1 MAGYVRND
9 TLNNIANGNV
19 INAADLDGEFDAIVQ
34 AFHAST
40 GHVHDGTAA
49 NGAPI
54 TKLGPS
60 QEFVASSSALS
71 PKTDNTYDL
80 GSATFE
86 FKDAY
91 IDGTAYV
98 DAIDLNGT
106 AITATGTEINYLSGV
121 TSAIQTQLGNKQPLD
136 SELTAIA
143 GLTSAADKVPYFTG
157 SGTAAVADFTS
168 FGRSLVDD
176 ANSSA
181 ARTTLGLVIGT
192 DVQAY
197 DPQLADVAGLT
208 PTDGNFIVGDGTN
221 FVTESGSTARTSLG
235 LGTIATQDASNV
247 TITGGSVTGIT
258 DLAVADGGTG
268 ASTAANARVNLLP
281 SYTGNGGKVLAV
293 NVGATDTEW
302 ITVATGGGGTGDVVG
317 PASSTDNTVVRFDGT
332 TGKIIQT
339 SGVTINDS
347 NEITTGVWKGTEVG
361 VAYGGTGASTLTG
374 IIKGN
379 GTSAFTAA
387 TAGTDYLAP
396 AAIGTTVQAYDA
408 ELAALAGVTSAADK
422 VPYFTGSG
430 TAAVTD
436 FTSFGRSLVDDAN
449 ATAAQSTLGLVI
461 GTNVQAYDAQLA
473 DVAGLSVTDG
483 NFIVGNGTNFVAE
496 SGATA
501 RTSLGLGTGD
511 SPEFTAVNVTTINA
525 RDGTA
530 SISLANT
537 TGIATLSKATVIE
550 TADNTNAALRIT
562 QTGTGNALLVEDSAN
577 PDASPFVIDASG
589 NVIVGTTASITNG
602 VVATTPVFQE
612 HGLTNSSSAIGLTN
626 WSSTASRT
634 PSVNFNRSA
643 GNTVGTR
650 GGITT
655 AGTGIGAISFSGD
668 DGTNW
673 LEAARIESQLDA
685 TGGTNDMPGRLVFS
699 TTADGASTPTERMR
713 ITNAGNVG
721 IGTTPTARLTVLTTS
736 TFDASNAIA
745 SAGINIQ
752 QSTGTAGIGN
762 FSTGLTFSKIDSSRP
777 FGAIVGV
784 QTLSDV
790 DQGGL
795 AFFVHNGAG
804 ANDVVGE
811 AMRLD
816 ASLNLLVGGTAARAT
831 TAGSAHLDLFNGTA
845 PVGTLTNGISLYSSS
860 GDFNFMDAAGN
871 GYKVGFRNIPP
882 VGTKTGSYT
891 LATSDVGEYVQVGS
905 GGSIT
910 IPNSTF
916 AEGDVVS
923 IFNNTSGNITITCT
937 ITTAYIAGTDS
948 DKASVTLATRG
959 IASVLFISGTVCVI
973 TGNVS

>member
-91 IDGTAYV
+91 IDGTAYI

-136 SELTAIA
+136 AELTAIA

-496 SGATA
+496 SGDTA
-501 RTSLGLGTGD
+501 RTSLGLGTTD
-511 SPEFTAVNVTTINA
+511 SPQFTAVSIGNGDTTVT
-525 RDGTA
+525 R
-530 SISLANT
+530 
-537 TGIATLSKATVIE
+537 V
-550 TADNTNAALRIT
+550 
-562 QTGTGNALLVEDSAN
+562 
-577 PDASPFVIDASG
+577 
-589 NVIVGTTASITNG
+589 
-602 VVATTPVFQE
+602 
-612 HGLTNSSSAIGLTN
+612 
-626 WSSTASRT
+626 
-634 PSVNFNRSA
+634 SA
-643 GNTVGTR
+643 GVIAVEGSNVLMASNIGSSVQAYDSNLTSFVGVFTLP
-650 GGITT
+650 T
-655 AGTGIGAISFSGD
+655 S
-668 DGTNW
+668 DGTNGQVIQTNGSGT
-673 LEAARIESQLDA
+673 LSFA
-685 TGGTNDMPGRLVFS
+685 TPSAGGV
-699 TTADGASTPTERMR
+699 TTGK
-713 ITNAGNVG
+713 
-721 IGTTPTARLTVLTTS
+721 
-736 TFDASNAIA
+736 AIA
-745 SAGINIQ
+745 MAMI
-752 QSTGTAGIGN
+752 
-762 FSTGLTFSKIDSSRP
+762 
-777 FGAIVGV
+777 FG
-784 QTLSDV
+784 
-790 DQGGL
+790 
-795 AFFVHNGAG
+795 F
-804 ANDVVGE
+804 
-811 AMRLD
+811 
-816 ASLNLLVGGTAARAT
+816 
-831 TAGSAHLDLFNGTA
+831 
-845 PVGTLTNGISLYSSS
+845 
-860 GDFNFMDAAGN
+860 
-871 GYKVGFRNIPP
+871 
-882 VGTKTGSYT
+882 
-891 LATSDVGEYVQVGS
+891 
-905 GGSIT
+905 
-910 IPNSTF
+910 
-916 AEGDVVS
+916 
-923 IFNNTSGNITITCT
+923 
-937 ITTAYIAGTDS
+937 
-948 DKASVTLATRG
+948 
-959 IASVLFISGTVCVI
+959 
-973 TGNVS
+973 

>member
-91 IDGTAYV
+91 IDGTAYI

-136 SELTAIA
+136 AELTAIA

-293 NVGATDTEW
+293 NSGATDTEW

-496 SGATA
+496 SGDTA

-511 SPEFTAVNVTTINA
+511 SPQFTAVNIGNGDTTVTRVSAGVIAVEGSNVLVA
-525 RDGTA
+525 SNIGTSVQA
-530 SISLANT
+530 YDAQLADVAGLTPTDNGVIIGNGT
-537 TGIATLSKATVIE
+537 NFVVESGATLKTS
-550 TADNTNAALRIT
+550 L
-562 QTGTGNALLVEDSAN
+562 
-577 PDASPFVIDASG
+577 
-589 NVIVGTTASITNG
+589 
-602 VVATTPVFQE
+602 
-612 HGLTNSSSAIGLTN
+612 GLTIGTDVQAYDSNLT
-626 WSSTASRT
+626 SF
-634 PSVNFNRSA
+634 VNTF
-643 GNTVGTR
+643 TLP
-650 GGITT
+650 TT
-655 AGTGIGAISFSGD
+655 
-668 DGTNW
+668 DGTNGQV
-673 LEAARIESQLDA
+673 LQTNGSGTLAFA
-685 TGGTNDMPGRLVFS
+685 TPSAGV
-699 TTADGASTPTERMR
+699 TTGK
-713 ITNAGNVG
+713 
-721 IGTTPTARLTVLTTS
+721 
-736 TFDASNAIA
+736 AIA
-745 SAGINIQ
+745 MAMI
-752 QSTGTAGIGN
+752 
-762 FSTGLTFSKIDSSRP
+762 
-777 FGAIVGV
+777 FG
-784 QTLSDV
+784 
-790 DQGGL
+790 
-795 AFFVHNGAG
+795 F
-804 ANDVVGE
+804 
-811 AMRLD
+811 
-816 ASLNLLVGGTAARAT
+816 
-831 TAGSAHLDLFNGTA
+831 
-845 PVGTLTNGISLYSSS
+845 
-860 GDFNFMDAAGN
+860 
-871 GYKVGFRNIPP
+871 
-882 VGTKTGSYT
+882 
-891 LATSDVGEYVQVGS
+891 
-905 GGSIT
+905 
-910 IPNSTF
+910 
-916 AEGDVVS
+916 
-923 IFNNTSGNITITCT
+923 
-937 ITTAYIAGTDS
+937 
-948 DKASVTLATRG
+948 
-959 IASVLFISGTVCVI
+959 
-973 TGNVS
+973 